1 MRVGESGLQTAA
13 QVEPLLT
20 EASGFPSPKD
30 SAGTKVEPA
39 AGHGC
44 VGSLEPLS
52 HVEFVPWMAAYGFP
66 EVVEP
71 AAGGAV

>member
-39 AGHGC
+39 AGGGC
-44 VGSLEPLS
+44 VGSLKL
-52 HVEFVPWMAAYGFP
+52 ALT
-66 EVVEP
+66 
-71 AAGGAV
+71 